1 MEISA
6 HMVKELREKTGAGMM
21 ECKKALAESKG
32 NIDQAIEYLRKKGLQ
47 ASAKKEGRIAAD
59 GSIFSLVSPD
69 AKIGV
74 LLELNCETD
83 FVAKNEDFMA
93 LGNELISLLSLS
105 NLKTIEELGN
115 QKLKSGKL
123 VTDKI
128 NEIVAKIGEKI
139 SLRRFEKIV
148 AASDE
153 IVGNYIHMGS
163 KIGVLV
169 KMKGTKEYTQVVR
182 DVAMHIAASVPRYLE
197 KEEIPASVIASE
209 KEIYREQLKTS
220 GKPEAILEK
229 ILEGKMSKF
238 STEVCLLDQVFIK
251 DPTGKKSVS
260 QILKETNLGLVI
272 MGFLRYQV
280 GEGIEKKKE
289 DFASEVAK
297 MVG

>member
-1 MEISA
+1 MSNISIT
-6 HMVKELREKTGAGMM
+6 E
-21 ECKKALAESKG
+21 
-32 NIDQAIEYLRKKGLQ
+32 
-47 ASAKKEGRIAAD
+47 
-59 GSIFSLVSPD
+59 F
-69 AKIGV
+69 
-74 LLELNCETD
+74 
-83 FVAKNEDFMA
+83 
-93 LGNELISLLSLS
+93 S